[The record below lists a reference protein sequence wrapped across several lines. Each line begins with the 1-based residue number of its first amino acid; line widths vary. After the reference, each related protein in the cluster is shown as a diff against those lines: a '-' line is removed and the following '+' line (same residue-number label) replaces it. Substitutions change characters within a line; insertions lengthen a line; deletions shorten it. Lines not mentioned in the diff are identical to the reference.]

1 MDILVI
7 LLIVLIVLLLLS
19 SVISFIIYLWPLIL
33 IAAIVYAIVNAFK
46 KPHDEE
52 EVEIHEE
59 ENPDIIDVDYT
70 VVDEEEK
77 KEQ

>member
-19 SVISFIIYLWPLIL
+19 SVISFIIYLWPLLL

-52 EVEIHEE
+52 VEIHE

>member
-19 SVISFIIYLWPLIL
+19 SVISFIIYLWPLLL

-46 KPHDEE
+46 KPHE
-52 EVEIHEE
+52 EVEIHE

>member
-1 MDILVI
+1 
-7 LLIVLIVLLLLS
+7 LL
-19 SVISFIIYLWPLIL
+19 L

-46 KPHDEE
+46 KPHDDEE
-52 EVEIHEE
+52 EVEIHE

>member
-19 SVISFIIYLWPLIL
+19 SVISFIIYLWPLLL

-59 ENPDIIDVDYT
+59 NPDIIDVDYT

>member
-19 SVISFIIYLWPLIL
+19 SVISFIIYLWPLLL

-46 KPHDEE
+46 KPHEK
-52 EVEIHEE
+52 EVEIHE

>member
-19 SVISFIIYLWPLIL
+19 SVISFIIYLWPLLL

-46 KPHDEE
+46 KPHEE